1 MTRRLWLHIGSHKTG
16 STSLQIALRQGQSD
30 KTLGSWS
37 YVRGRPR
44 VDFNRLVRMQRMGGN
59 MYPELRWPFL
69 ERRMED
75 ADRRGHGDCI
85 ISTEMLF
92 WLMNPN
98 DIRALHKRLYEH
110 FDEIQVV
117 AYLRRQDTLA
127 LSHRKQVVMGRAAYQ
142 FYGAQLQALPVYR
155 PHMMRYFDYATK
167 LARWEEI
174 FGAQNVTVRR
184 FQRQDLIGGD
194 TVLDFYNLVGIT
206 PPAEIPK
213 ENAAW
218 SRSQLLAGLW
228 LRRQGFMRESFVAA
242 VQELPQ
248 DGPLLPSR
256 EEMQV
261 FLARFEDI
269 NRQLA
274 ARYDPDGPEQFFDM
288 GFDRYPDQANGGST
302 AAGGFDGDP
311 VLTPAVLQD
320 LKTRAEAESAARDLA
335 RDPINTADDLQDL

>member
-37 YVRGRPR
+37 YLHARPR
-44 VDFNRLVRMQRMGGN
+44 VDFNPLVRMQRMGGN

-98 DIRALHKRLYEH
+98 DIRALHKRLHEH

-142 FYGAQLQALPVYR
+142 FYGAQLQSLPVYR

-167 LARWEEI
+167 LSLWEEI
-174 FGAQNVTVRR
+174 FGSQNVTVRR
-184 FQRQDLIGGD
+184 FQRHDLIGGD
-194 TVLDFYNLVGIT
+194 TVADFWNLLGEPLKVQL
-206 PPAEIPK
+206 ERK
-213 ENAAW
+213 NVAW
-218 SRSQLLAGLW
+218 TRTQLKAGLW
-228 LRRQGFMRESFVAA
+228 LRQRGYPREAFVPL
-242 VQELPQ
+242 VRELEDPVALMPARA
-248 DGPLLPSR
+248 DAR
-256 EEMQV
+256 A
-261 FLARFEDI
+261 FLDHFRDS
-269 NRQLA
+269 NHRLA
-274 ARYDPDGPEQFFDM
+274 QRYDPDGPETYFDM
-288 GFDRYPDQANGGST
+288 DFSRYPEMDNWGEGPEVDLERLEAAVKARMLMQGLEHDVCNPDDQ
-302 AAGGFDGDP
+302 
-311 VLTPAVLQD
+311 
-320 LKTRAEAESAARDLA
+320 RESGPRWW
-335 RDPINTADDLQDL
+335 R